1 MYGVIYLIQFPDDQD
16 PAMQSLEVY
25 AAYEEAEQRVH
36 EIVTEF
42 IDEYGEDDI
51 EYGTESKPVTIMY
64 NGEVTGYAF
73 IEKISNL
80 AETEV

>member
-16 PAMQSLEVY
+16 LAMQSL
-25 AAYEEAEQRVH
+25 EEAEQRVR

-51 EYGTESKPVTIMY
+51 EYGTESNPVTIMY

-73 IEKISNL
+73 IEKVSNH

>member
-1 MYGVIYLIQFPDDQD
+1 MYGVIYLIQFSDNQD
-16 PAMQSLEVY
+16 PEMQSLELY
-25 AAYEEAEQRVH
+25 STYEEAEQRTH
-36 EIVTEF
+36 EIVTDF

-51 EYGTESKPVTIMY
+51 EYGTESNPVTIMY

-73 IEKISNL
+73 IEKVSNH